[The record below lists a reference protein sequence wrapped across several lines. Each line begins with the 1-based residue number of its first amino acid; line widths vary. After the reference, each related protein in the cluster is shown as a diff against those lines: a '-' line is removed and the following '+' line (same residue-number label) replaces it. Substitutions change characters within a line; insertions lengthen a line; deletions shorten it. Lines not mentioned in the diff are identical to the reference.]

1 MGTGVKASVI
11 KLLEVAVQQAFQSL
25 AVASLVTSL
34 LWDIPYGI
42 HNYGTDM
49 LPYSN
54 LLLS

>member
-11 KLLEVAVQQAFQSL
+11 KLLEVTVQQAFQSL

-34 LWDIPYGI
+34 LWDILCGIRNYGI
-42 HNYGTDM
+42 DR